1 MSAQSRMTKS
11 RVTVQMQVD
20 QIIQVNPTGHISVG
34 WRDVD
39 FSFADIRP
47 ENMYTDIIRDRQKP
61 AKKHRRSTCGVNR
74 QEHRKKRVTLVDCW
88 R

>member
-34 WRDVD
+34 GEMLISVSPTSGQR
-39 FSFADIRP
+39 IC
-47 ENMYTDIIRDRQKP
+47 TQ
-61 AKKHRRSTCGVNR
+61 T
-74 QEHRKKRVTLVDCW
+74 
-88 R
+88 